1 MARVPLWKL
10 RRLAPR
16 AKRVIERRKG
26 DAPVIAAYEHTVTP
40 AADQFMAVYD
50 RATKM
55 RGSWKL
61 EAQERHEAVAAL
73 GVALQCWGP
82 LVSRDVK
89 SFDNSA
95 FLQTSVPDDVIH
107 DAEYLVALVLEHA
120 TKAGGSLPYQDAMI
134 VEMNDKLIAATR
146 EHTEAEA
153 ADKDYQQCLADV
165 RDKGQVLHSELTTFR
180 RTLAAL
186 LGRSDKD
193 YQKLRLERAS
203 QRDEDDDPAAPTLP
217 DDGEDIPGDAR

>member
-1 MARVPLWKL
+1 MARVTLWKL

-26 DAPVIAAYEHTVTP
+26 DAPVIAAYEQTVIP
-40 AADQFMAVYD
+40 AADRFMAAYD
-50 RATKM
+50 RATQI
-55 RGSWKL
+55 RGNWKL
-61 EAQERHEAVAAL
+61 EAQERQEAVDAL
-73 GVALQCWGP
+73 AVSLQCWAP
-82 LVSRDVK
+82 LVIRDVK
-89 SFDNSA
+89 SFDRSA

-120 TKAGGSLPYQDAMI
+120 TKNAAPLLYQDALI
-134 VEMNDKLIAATR
+134 IELNGKLDAAGK
-146 EHTEAEA
+146 EHSEAEA

-165 RDKGQVLHSELTTFR
+165 RDKAQAFQTELTTFR

-193 YQKLRLERAS
+193 YQKLRMERAS
-203 QRDEDDDPAAPTLP
+203 RRDEDDDPAAPTLP
-217 DDGEDIPGDAR
+217 DDEGLPNNAG

>member
-16 AKRVIERRKG
+16 AKRVIERRRA
-26 DAPVIAAYEHTVTP
+26 DAPVIAAYEHTVIP
-40 AADQFMAVYD
+40 AAEQYMAAYD
-50 RATKM
+50 RATQM

-61 EAQERHEAVAAL
+61 EGQERQKAVAAL
-73 GVALQCWGP
+73 AVALQCWSP
-82 LVSRDVK
+82 LVIRDVE
-89 SFDNSA
+89 SFDGSA
-95 FLQTSVPDDVIH
+95 FRQTSVPDDLIH
-107 DAEYLVALVLEHA
+107 DAQYIVDLVVEHA
-120 TKAGGSLPYQDAMI
+120 ARADAPLRYQEALTL
-134 VEMNDKLIAATR
+134 EMNERLRAAR
-146 EHTEAEA
+146 KEHTEAET

-165 RDKGQVLHSELTTFR
+165 RAKAQALQTELTTFR

-203 QRDEDDDPAAPTLP
+203 HRDEDDDPAAPTLP
-217 DDGEDIPGDAR
+217 GDGEDIPADAG

>member
-1 MARVPLWKL
+1 MARAPLWKL

-16 AKRVIERRKG
+16 AKRIIERRKG

-40 AADQFMAVYD
+40 AADSYMAAYD
-50 RATKM
+50 RATQM

-61 EAQERHEAVAAL
+61 EAQERQEAVAAL
-73 GVALQCWGP
+73 GVSLQCWAP
-82 LVSRDVK
+82 LVIRDVK
-89 SFDNSA
+89 TFDSSA
-95 FLQTSVPDDVIH
+95 FRQTSVPDDVIH
-107 DAEYLVALVLEHA
+107 DAEYIVALVLEHTTRTGA
-120 TKAGGSLPYQDAMI
+120 PLPYQEALI
-134 VEMNDKLIAATR
+134 VEMNNSLVAAR
-146 EHTEAEA
+146 KEHTEAEA

-165 RDKGQVLHSELTTFR
+165 RDKAQALHTELATFR

-203 QRDEDDDPAAPTLP
+203 SRDEDDDPAAPTLP
-217 DDGEDIPGDAR
+217 DDGEDIPADAG